1 MFEEMKPRD
10 EEKTEAEN
18 APEGIAID
26 VRDVSKLYRLYPGQR
41 ARIIEWVTF
50 GKRVYHYPFWALKD
64 VSMKLKK
71 GQALGLIGP
80 NGSGKSTLLKLIAG
94 TSIPTDGEIKVNGTV
109 AALLELGAGFHPEFS
124 GRQNIR
130 MNAQIFGLSDE
141 EIDELM
147 PDIIDF
153 AELDRYIDM
162 PVRTYSSGM
171 YARLGFAVASHVDPD
186 ILIIDE
192 ALAVGDLYFQRKSLD
207 RIIYFREIGKTILFV
222 SHVMPVIQRF
232 CDEVVWLDEG
242 KIRLR
247 GDAKKVTREYEM
259 WSLRRQEKSLRKRID
274 GKPSTMSD
282 RKKAEF
288 KVLDESWGSGE
299 ARITKVEMFGA
310 DGEPCWHFEKNERNV
325 TIRIHYFAF
334 ERIENPVVGI
344 NFHRIDGTYIFGTGN
359 VWIEDYPLEPFEGP
373 GYVDYTV
380 DRLQLHKGTFF
391 LTVAL
396 FPEPDIPYWQNP
408 CDFHNQMYEFTIVS
422 EGEAHGIIPF
432 DGTWAQKTG
441 SGDLSKAGIPE
452 VVDFSEKRSPHYL
465 HKGWWDIEKGEDI
478 CFAWTQESAGF
489 VILQPA
495 GTGKLFAEIKSNK
508 PDIAD
513 NPVTVELIT
522 GGDVLDSV
530 VLKDNEW
537 HDVEFAVGS
546 VGEDTARHLILRTRP
561 IWRPCDFGNPDDDRE
576 IGIGVTYAGFR
587 PRAQSEST
595 DSG

>member
-1 MFEEMKPRD
+1 MNEDMRPRD
-10 EEKTEAEN
+10 EVNVGAKPLDED
-18 APEGIAID
+18 IAID
-26 VRDVSKLYRLYPGQR
+26 VDNVSKLYRLYPGQR

-50 GKRVYHYPFWALKD
+50 GKRIYHYPFWALKD
-64 VSMKLKK
+64 VSMKLEK

-94 TSIPTDGEIKVNGTV
+94 TSIPTNGEIKVNGTV

-124 GRQNIR
+124 GRQNIH

-147 PDIIDF
+147 PDIIQF

-232 CDEVVWLDEG
+232 CDEVIWLDEG

-247 GDAKKVTREYEM
+247 GEAKKVTKEYEM
-259 WSLRRQEKSLRKRID
+259 WSLRRQEKSLRTRID

-299 ARITKVEMFGA
+299 ARITKVEMIGA
-310 DGEPCWHFEKNERNV
+310 DGEPRWHFEKNERDV

-334 ERIENPVVGI
+334 ERLENPVIGI

-380 DRLQLHKGTFF
+380 ERLQLHKGTFF
-391 LTVAL
+391 LTVAI

-432 DGTWAQKTG
+432 DGRWAQKTG
-441 SGDLSKAGIPE
+441 SEDLTRAGIPISI
-452 VVDFSEKRSPHYL
+452 DFGEKRAPHYL
-465 HKGWWDIEKGEDI
+465 YKGWWDIETGVDLS
-478 CFAWTQESAGF
+478 FAWSQKTAGL
-489 VILQPA
+489 VLLQPA
-495 GTGKLFAEIKSNK
+495 GADKLFAEIKSNK
-508 PDIAD
+508 PDIAED
-513 NPVTVELIT
+513 PVTVDLLSGEDLL
-522 GGDVLDSV
+522 GSA

-537 HDVEFAVGS
+537 HVVELAV
-546 VGEDTARHLILRTRP
+546 ARKDQPSAHQLMFRVNP

-576 IGIGVTYAGFR
+576 IGIGVTYIGFE
-587 PRAQSEST
+587 PKTVNEQ
-595 DSG
+595 D

>member
-1 MFEEMKPRD
+1 MNEKMKPRD
-10 EEKTEAEN
+10 EEIVGAKPLDED
-18 APEGIAID
+18 IAID
-26 VRDVSKLYRLYPGQR
+26 VDNVSKLYRLYPGQR

-94 TSIPTDGEIKVNGTV
+94 TSIPTNGEIKVNGTV

-124 GRQNIR
+124 GRQNIH

-147 PDIIDF
+147 PDIIQF

-232 CDEVVWLDEG
+232 CDEVIWLDEG

-247 GDAKKVTREYEM
+247 GEAKKVTKEYEM
-259 WSLRRQEKSLRKRID
+259 WSLRRQEKSLRTRID

-299 ARITKVEMFGA
+299 ARITKVEMIGA
-310 DGEPCWHFEKNERNV
+310 DGEPRWHFEKNERDV

-334 ERIENPVVGI
+334 ERLENPVIGI

-391 LTVAL
+391 LTVAI

-432 DGTWAQKTG
+432 DGRWAQKTG
-441 SGDLSKAGIPE
+441 SEDLTRAGIPISI
-452 VVDFSEKRSPHYL
+452 DFGEKRAPHYL
-465 HKGWWDIEKGEDI
+465 YKGWWDIETGVDLS
-478 CFAWTQESAGF
+478 FAWSQKTAGL
-489 VILQPA
+489 VLLQPA
-495 GTGKLFAEIKSNK
+495 GADKLFAEIKSNK
-508 PDIAD
+508 PDIAED
-513 NPVTVELIT
+513 PVTVDLLSGEDLL
-522 GGDVLDSV
+522 GSA

-537 HDVEFAVGS
+537 HVVELAV
-546 VGEDTARHLILRTRP
+546 ARKGRPSAHQLMFRVNP
-561 IWRPCDFGNPDDDRE
+561 IWRPCEFGNPDDDRE
-576 IGIGVTYAGFR
+576 IGIGVTYIGFE
-587 PRAQSEST
+587 PKTVNEQ
-595 DSG
+595 D